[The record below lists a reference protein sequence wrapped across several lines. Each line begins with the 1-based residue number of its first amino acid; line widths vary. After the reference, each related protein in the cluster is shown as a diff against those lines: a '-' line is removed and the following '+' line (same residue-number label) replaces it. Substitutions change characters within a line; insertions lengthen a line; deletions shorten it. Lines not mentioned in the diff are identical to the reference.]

1 ATRSVLPGTVRE
13 SRGDCREAR
22 RRADRGARDDEGGA
36 TWIQPAERST
46 YPAKGAREPE
56 RPSQRRGAMKGEAE
70 ILRRTGWLRGLL
82 IAYGVGFFSWYFAQT
97 LPVEQPGVL
106 TTIAIGVGIQL
117 AMMLLKASVRRFD
130 KAHGLE
136 GQL

>member
-1 ATRSVLPGTVRE
+1 
-13 SRGDCREAR
+13 
-22 RRADRGARDDEGGA
+22 
-36 TWIQPAERST
+36 
-46 YPAKGAREPE
+46 
-56 RPSQRRGAMKGEAE
+56 MKGEAE

-117 AMMLLKASVRRFD
+117 AMMLLKASVRRFE

-136 GQL
+136 GQLYPTALAIIDLLADAVTVLLFAISTFRAITALPADL